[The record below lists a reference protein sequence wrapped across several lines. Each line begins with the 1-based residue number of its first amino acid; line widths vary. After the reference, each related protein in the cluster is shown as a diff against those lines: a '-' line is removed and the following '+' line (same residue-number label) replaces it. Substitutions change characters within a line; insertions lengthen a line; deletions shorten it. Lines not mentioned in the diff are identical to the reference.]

1 MVILTGSGYVVGFDD
16 SGIGGFSDL
25 PVLFEAG
32 SRFFEPHLPPQGV
45 IGQTTPFRPRS
56 GEWEPRRF

>member
-1 MVILTGSGYVVGFDD
+1 MIVTESGYVVGFDD
-16 SGIGGFSDL
+16 LWIGGFSDL

-32 SRFFEPHLPPQGV
+32 SRFFEARLPPQGA

-56 GEWEPRRF
+56 GEWEPKRF

>member
-25 PVLFEAG
+25 PVLFE
-32 SRFFEPHLPPQGV
+32 PHLPPQGA